1 MSFGRSFFLTMAMA
15 VAVAVVSHHASAGA
29 GTFTLGRTTI
39 QETNGIWRVN
49 FTMTLPKP
57 PPTARPTIKFSFTRQ
72 TVLDESG
79 AATPVKRPV
88 IVVHEDQIAFGD
100 GSGTIWK
107 QARADIS
114 IVRDEGFVPGEYK
127 LVVKGPYGEIGQPV
141 MVTLMNPSK

>member
-1 MSFGRSFFLTMAMA
+1 MGFWRSFFLTVAMA
-15 VAVAVVSHHASAGA
+15 LAVAVVSQHASAGA

-72 TVLDESG
+72 TVFDESG

-88 IVVHEDQIAFGD
+88 VVVHEDQIAFGD

-107 QARADIS
+107 QAKADIS
-114 IVRDEGFVPGEYK
+114 IVRQEGFLPGEYK
-127 LVVKGPYGEIGQPV
+127 LVVKGPYGEVGQPV
-141 MVTLMNPSK
+141 MVTLTSSSK